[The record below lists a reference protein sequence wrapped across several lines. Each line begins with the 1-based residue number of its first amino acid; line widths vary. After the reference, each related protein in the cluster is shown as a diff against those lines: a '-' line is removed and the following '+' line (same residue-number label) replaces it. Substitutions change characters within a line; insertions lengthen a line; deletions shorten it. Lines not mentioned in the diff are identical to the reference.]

1 MQALELNQFQ
11 LFDVYMKEIRSILEM
26 AVPVWHSSLT
36 KQQSRDIENIQKLAF
51 KVIMQNRYK
60 SYELA
65 CKFFNTTTL
74 EERRTQLCYKFAKRN
89 LKSDHSYF
97 NQISTNMRTR
107 NKPGIRVQEVKC
119 NFNRFYKSSVPYL
132 ARLLNATN
140 K

>member
-1 MQALELNQFQ
+1 
-11 LFDVYMKEIRSILEM
+11 M